1 MLIECNSE
9 TNDNLFFSF
18 HRPTSRVG
26 MSESSLPI
34 TNYQD
39 YNEINNY
46 PHSNIHVSDSNIR
59 QGYYRPQSRGLM
71 TSSSSENPPSR
82 GPISST
88 SSDQPRSRGP
98 TPLGDQR
105 FREPT
110 PNVDHRVRGPTPTQ
124 DWYHNRTRD
133 VQRDSVP
140 SNRDIPQSEGYN
152 SRNGGFYGNANMGYR
167 DPVFSAIGGKR
178 PVKTLGQPNSAKV

>member
-1 MLIECNSE
+1 
-9 TNDNLFFSF
+9 
-18 HRPTSRVG
+18 

-46 PHSNIHVSDSNIR
+46 PHNNVHASDSNIR
-59 QGYYRPQSRGLM
+59 QGYFRPQSRGQM
-71 TSSSSENPPSR
+71 TSSDYPNSR

-98 TPLGDQR
+98 TPQADQR

-110 PNVDHRVRGPTPTQ
+110 PNFDQRVRGPTPTQ

-133 VQRDSVP
+133 IPRDFVP
-140 SNRDIPQSEGYN
+140 TNKDIPQSEGYS
-152 SRNGGFYGNANMGYR
+152 SRNGGFYGNTNMAYR
-167 DPVFSAIGGKR
+167 DPVFSAMAGKR